1 MSVKKQSDDELFGYK
16 RREQRRNEQRK
27 NIVVEA
33 EFICQKLW
41 ERFLKNVEVEKYEV
55 SEESVYQLYENIYKE
70 FEESKYISIG
80 LMPVA
85 LTKRL
90 FFFNNINRERKRKGL
105 EPLPAPT
112 VAYQPQRP
120 KNTAVRDAFF
130 YLPKLQDIMKE
141 AVQIWQTKNSFTLV
155 DGLAWLMFSLL
166 MHGRIHSVDV
176 LNAFYV
182 HITTKNKLYRLSD
195 DMVYIPL
202 DIISKTYGNQRIDIE
217 GTDEK
222 LISYSKWVFI
232 DDISRLWLVKVNQL
246 LEDEK
251 SKIPSFHSCV
261 RQLGNL
267 IGTKFKVDHLE
278 KTDFFSY
285 LNIYWQTLANVH
297 IDQQLVELLIHHDTH
312 TAISL
317 NDWQAY
323 LGAPEESNST
333 TVKNEY
339 ITVKRLNKT
348 TQDLQDEVA
357 DIEDS
362 VSKDKAHKNVLKDIR
377 RALMGSR
384 RKIKEQLEALIN
396 IYDASSE
403 QGLILWM
410 LDLNAINKAASTLS
424 RYLTEVGE
432 AFLYGTRN
440 EDITGYQVHQYEFLY
455 DTIIAKKNT
464 LNIGYTQTV
473 FNSLHQSLKKHLGA
487 PHVHLQRENDPKMV
501 SSSLISVDLYKYI
514 LRSVS
519 NQTALSS
526 YNRSMM
532 KVVFILLY
540 RTGLRINELLGIRLT
555 DIEYDTY
562 NYNDINLLIRSNSH
576 RALKSDDGTRRINLL
591 VLLKLEEFQIFQA
604 YFIERTR
611 NKKEGKYLFA
621 LEGLSTPLDRSSVD
635 RVFKEVI
642 GPHYQHLVLHS
653 FRHNALS
660 NMAVILRC
668 RQEVLDIFTD
678 YTEEEAQRIKDDL
691 LGRMRTTSGH
701 HWDALME
708 FAGHADLDTTFSSYI
723 HTVDIISAHL
733 LDQAYMELPVDVVT
747 KLTNK
752 ARRSFN
758 QHNPQALDFETNSV
772 DLTKIRKFINREL
785 SIETLNNSK
794 QYFSTSN
801 IEDESIDI
809 SPVFG
814 KYARWQI
821 EELLIQIEEGKTVS
835 EAAQHHFVYEDAVAL
850 YNRALLLA
858 ADENGKPDYKLISK
872 YKQPKSGHILIVP
885 TLPTIVKEQQLV
897 QESFTKLEELY
908 LDQSTKEHVQR
919 MLSIFY
925 KKANSSHSDLRFKFN
940 EKQVFYDYL
949 DIAIKILPARYWRI
963 NISSYRMKRVTKP
976 KKGELKYQ
984 KIMNVERELEI
995 MKEFKADYRQLSKNL
1010 ANNDHYSGYSLSVIN
1025 PKESE
1030 IVNSTNNKASHASSS
1045 LMKYVMHLLL
1055 IVDMSF
1061 ELDNS
1066 PGVNH
1071 LR

>member
-1 MSVKKQSDDELFGYK
+1 MSVKKQSGDELFGYR

-27 NIVVEA
+27 NILVEA
-33 EFICQKLW
+33 DFICQKIW
-41 ERFLKNVEVEKYEV
+41 ERFLENIET
-55 SEESVYQLYENIYKE
+55 ESSTVNEAYIYQLYEDIYKE
-70 FEESKYISIG
+70 FEENKVISAG
-80 LMPVA
+80 LMPIA

-105 EPLPAPT
+105 EALPAPT
-112 VAYQPQRP
+112 VAYQPKRP
-120 KNTAVRDAFF
+120 KNTAVREAFF
-130 YLPKLQDIMKE
+130 YLPKLQSIMKE
-141 AVQIWQTKNSFTLV
+141 AVQTWQTKNSFTLI

-182 HITTKNKLYRLSD
+182 HITTKKQLYRLAD

-202 DIISKTYGNQRIDIE
+202 NIVSKTYGNQIIDID
-217 GTDEK
+217 GSDEK
-222 LISYSKWVFI
+222 IISYSKWVFI

-267 IGTKFKVDHLE
+267 IGQKFKVDSLE

-297 IDQQLVELLIHHDTH
+297 IDQQLVEQLVHPDTN

-323 LGAPEESNST
+323 LGAPQETNTT

-339 ITVKRLNKT
+339 ITFDRFNKA
-348 TQDLQDEVA
+348 TQDIQDEVA
-357 DIEDS
+357 EIDDS

-384 RKIKEQLEALIN
+384 KKIKEQLEALTK
-396 IYDASSE
+396 IYEAPSE
-403 QGLILWM
+403 QGLIFWM
-410 LDLNAINKAASTLS
+410 LDLNAINKATSTLS

-432 AFLYGTRN
+432 AFLYGTRD
-440 EDITGYQVHQYEFLY
+440 EDITDYQVHQYEFLY
-455 DTIIAKKNT
+455 DSIIAKKNT

-473 FNSLHQSLKKHLGA
+473 LNSLHQSLKKHLGA
-487 PHVHLQRENDPKMV
+487 PHVYLQRENDPKIV
-501 SSSLISVDLYKYI
+501 SSSLISPDLYKYI

-519 NQTALSS
+519 NHAELSS
-526 YNRSMM
+526 YNKNMM
-532 KVVFILLY
+532 EVIFILLY
-540 RTGLRINELLGIRLT
+540 RTGLRINELLGLRLA
-555 DIEYDTY
+555 DIEYDKNT
-562 NYNDINLLIRSNSH
+562 YNDINLMVRSNSY
-576 RALKSDDGTRRINLL
+576 RALKSDDGTRRITLS
-591 VLLKLEEFQIFQA
+591 VLLKPDEFKEVQA
-604 YFIERTR
+604 YFIEKTR
-611 NKKEGKYLFA
+611 SKKEGKYLFT
-621 LEGLSTPLDRSSVD
+621 LEGMSTPLDRGSVD

-668 RQEVLDIFTD
+668 RQKVLDIFTD
-678 YTEEEAQRIKDDL
+678 YTEDEAQRIEEDL
-691 LGRMRTTSGH
+691 LGKMRIKSGH

-733 LDQAYMELPVDVVT
+733 LDHAYMELPVDVVM

-758 QHNPQALDFETNSV
+758 QHHAQALDFETNSV

-785 SIETLNNSK
+785 NIKKTDNVK
-794 QYFSTSN
+794 QSFPISN
-801 IEDESIDI
+801 IEDDSISV
-809 SPVFG
+809 SPIFG

-821 EELLIQIEEGKTVS
+821 EEFLSEIEAGKTVS
-835 EAAQHHFVYEDAVAL
+835 EAAQSHFIYEDAATL
-850 YNRALLLA
+850 YNRAMLLA
-858 ADENGKPDYKLISK
+858 ADEKGNPNYKLISK
-872 YKQPKSGHILIVP
+872 YKQPKSGHILIAP

-897 QESFTKLEELY
+897 QGSFIKLEKLY
-908 LDQSTKEHVQR
+908 LDQSMREHVQR

-940 EKQVFYDYL
+940 EKQIFYDYL
-949 DIAIKILPARYWRI
+949 DIAIKVLPPRYWRI
-963 NISSYRMKRVTKP
+963 NISSYQMKRKIKP
-976 KKGELKYQ
+976 KKGELKHQ
-984 KIMNVERELEI
+984 KTINQEKQLEI
-995 MKEFKADYRQLSKNL
+995 MEEFQADYSQLSKNL

-1055 IVDMSF
+1055 IVDVSF
-1061 ELDNS
+1061 ELD
-1066 PGVNH
+1066 
-1071 LR
+1071 R

>member
-16 RREQRRNEQRK
+16 RREQRREEEK
-27 NIVVEA
+27 KDVLVEA
-33 EFICQKLW
+33 GFICQKLW
-41 ERFLKNVEVEKYEV
+41 ESFLKNFEVEKPEV
-55 SEESVYQLYENIYKE
+55 NEESIYQLYEDIYKE
-70 FEESKYISIG
+70 FEESKYISTG
-80 LMPVA
+80 LMPIA

-112 VAYQPQRP
+112 VAYQPQRQ

-176 LNAFYV
+176 LNAVYV
-182 HITTKNKLYRLSD
+182 HITTKKQLHKLAD

-202 DIISKTYGNQRIDIE
+202 DIVSKTYGNQIVDID
-217 GTDEK
+217 GSDEK
-222 LISYSKWVFI
+222 IISYSKWVFI

-246 LEDEK
+246 LEDET
-251 SKIPSFHSCV
+251 SKIPSFHSCI

-267 IGTKFKVDHLE
+267 TGQKFKADNLE

-297 IDQQLVELLIHHDTH
+297 IDQQLVELLVHPDTN

-323 LGAPEESNST
+323 LGAPQETNTT

-339 ITVKRLNKT
+339 ITFDGLNKT
-348 TQDLQDEVA
+348 TQDIQDEIA
-357 DIEDS
+357 EIADS

-377 RALMGSR
+377 RAFMGSR
-384 RKIKEQLEALIN
+384 KKIKEQLEALSK
-396 IYDASSE
+396 IYEAPSE
-403 QGLILWM
+403 QSLIFWM
-410 LDLNAINKAASTLS
+410 LDLNAINKATSTLS

-432 AFLYGTRN
+432 AFLYGTRD
-440 EDITGYQVHQYEFLY
+440 EDITDYQVHQYEFLY
-455 DTIIAKKNT
+455 DSIIAKKNT

-473 FNSLHQSLKKHLGA
+473 LNSLHQSLKKHLGA
-487 PHVHLQRENDPKMV
+487 PHVHLQRENDPKIV
-501 SSSLISVDLYKYI
+501 SSSLISLDLYKHI
-514 LRSVS
+514 LVSVS
-519 NQTALSS
+519 NQIALSS
-526 YNRSMM
+526 YNKSMM
-532 KVVFILLY
+532 KVIFTLLY

-555 DIEYDTY
+555 DIEYDRDTY
-562 NYNDINLLIRSNSH
+562 SDINLIIRSNSH
-576 RALKSDDGTRRINLL
+576 RTLKSDDGTRRITLS
-591 VLLKLEEFQIFQA
+591 VLLKPDEFKELQA

-611 NKKEGKYLFA
+611 HKKEGKYLFA
-621 LEGLSTPLDRSSVD
+621 LEGLSTPLDRGSVD

-668 RQEVLDIFTD
+668 RQKVLDIFTD
-678 YTEEEAQRIKDDL
+678 YTEDEAQRIKEDL
-691 LGRMRTTSGH
+691 LGKMRIKSGH

-733 LDQAYMELPVDVVT
+733 LDQAYIQLPVGVVT

-772 DLTKIRKFINREL
+772 DLTKIREFINREL
-785 SIETLNNSK
+785 NIEKIDNSK
-794 QYFSTSN
+794 QYFPTSR
-801 IEDESIDI
+801 IEDEGVSV
-809 SPVFG
+809 SPIFG
-814 KYARWQI
+814 KYARWQVEEFLSEI
-821 EELLIQIEEGKTVS
+821 EAGKTVS
-835 EAAQHHFVYEDAVAL
+835 EAAQYHFVYEDAVAL

-858 ADENGKPDYKLISK
+858 ADENGKPDYKLISR
-872 YKQPKSGHILIVP
+872 YKQLKSGHILIAP
-885 TLPTIVKEQQLV
+885 TLPTIAKEQQLV
-897 QESFTKLEELY
+897 QESFIKLEKLY
-908 LDQSTKEHVQR
+908 LDQSMKEHVQR
-919 MLSIFY
+919 MLSTFY

-940 EKQVFYDYL
+940 EKQMFYDYL

-963 NISSYRMKRVTKP
+963 NISAYQMKRTTKP

-984 KIMNVERELEI
+984 KIMNEEKQLKI
-995 MKEFKADYRQLSKNL
+995 TKEFKADYRQLSKNIT
-1010 ANNDHYSGYSLSVIN
+1010 NNDFYSGYSLSVIN
-1025 PKESE
+1025 PKEDG
-1030 IVNSTNNKASHASSS
+1030 IVNSINNEATRASSS

-1055 IVDMSF
+1055 IVDVSF
-1061 ELDNS
+1061 EL
-1066 PGVNH
+1066 
-1071 LR
+1071 

>member
-16 RREQRRNEQRK
+16 RREQRREEQK
-27 NIVVEA
+27 KDALVEA

-41 ERFLKNVEVEKYEV
+41 ESFLKNFKVERSEV
-55 SEESVYQLYENIYKE
+55 SEESIYQLYEDTYKQ

-90 FFFNNINRERKRKGL
+90 FFFNNINRERKRRGL

-120 KNTAVRDAFF
+120 KNTALRDAFF
-130 YLPKLQDIMKE
+130 YLPKLQNIMNE
-141 AVQIWQTKNSFTLV
+141 AVQTWQTKNSFSLV

-182 HITTKNKLYRLSD
+182 HITTKKQLYRLAD

-202 DIISKTYGNQRIDIE
+202 DVVSKTYGNQIIHIK
-217 GTDEK
+217 GSDEK
-222 LISYSKWVFI
+222 IISYSKWVFI
-232 DDISRLWLVKVNQL
+232 DDISRLWLIKVNQL

-251 SKIPSFHSCV
+251 SKIPSFYSCV

-267 IGTKFKVDHLE
+267 IGQKFKADNLE

-285 LNIYWQTLANVH
+285 LNIYWQTLSNVH
-297 IDQQLVELLIHHDTH
+297 IDQQLVELLVHHDTH

-317 NDWQAY
+317 KDWQAY
-323 LGAPEESNST
+323 LGAPQESDTT

-339 ITVKRLNKT
+339 ITVNRLNKT
-348 TQDLQDEVA
+348 TQNLQDEVVG
-357 DIEDS
+357 IEDS
-362 VSKDKAHKNVLKDIR
+362 VSKDKTHKNVLKDIR

-384 RKIKEQLEALIN
+384 KKIKEQLEALTEIHEG
-396 IYDASSE
+396 SSE
-403 QGLILWM
+403 RVLILWM
-410 LDLNAINKAASTLS
+410 LDLNAINKAISTLL

-432 AFLYGTRN
+432 AFLYGTRD
-440 EDITGYQVHQYEFLY
+440 EDITDYRVHQYEFLY
-455 DTIIAKKNT
+455 DSIIAKKNT

-473 FNSLHQSLKKHLGA
+473 LNSIHQSLKKHLGA
-487 PHVHLQRENDPKMV
+487 PHVHLQRENDPKIV
-501 SSSLISVDLYKYI
+501 SSSLISPDLYKHI
-514 LRSVS
+514 IRSVS
-519 NQTALSS
+519 KQIALSS
-526 YNRSMM
+526 YNKSMM
-532 KVVFILLY
+532 KVIFTLLY

-555 DIEYDTY
+555 DIEYDRDTY
-562 NYNDINLLIRSNSH
+562 SDINLIIRSNSH
-576 RALKSDDGTRRINLL
+576 RTLKSDDGTRRITLS
-591 VLLKLEEFQIFQA
+591 VLLKPGEFKELQA

-611 NKKEGKYLFA
+611 HKKEGKYLFA
-621 LEGLSTPLDRSSVD
+621 LEGLSTPLDRGSVD

-668 RQEVLDIFTD
+668 RQKVLDIFTD
-678 YTEEEAQRIKDDL
+678 YTEDEVQRIKADL
-691 LGRMRTTSGH
+691 LGKMRIKSGH

-733 LDQAYMELPVDVVT
+733 LDQAYMQLPVGVVT

-772 DLTKIRKFINREL
+772 DLTKIREFINREL
-785 SIETLNNSK
+785 NIKKIDNSK
-794 QYFSTSN
+794 QYFPTSR
-801 IEDESIDI
+801 IEDEGVSV
-809 SPVFG
+809 SPIFG

-821 EELLIQIEEGKTVS
+821 EEFLSEIEAGKVVS
-835 EAAQHHFVYEDAVAL
+835 EAAQHHFVYEDAVEL

-858 ADENGKPDYKLISK
+858 ADGNGKPDYKLISK
-872 YKQPKSGHILIVP
+872 YKQPKSGHVLIAP

-897 QESFTKLEELY
+897 QECFIKLESLY
-908 LDQSTKEHVQR
+908 LDQSMKKSVQST
-919 MLSIFY
+919 LSTFY

-940 EKQVFYDYL
+940 EKQMFYDYL

-963 NISSYRMKRVTKP
+963 NISAYQMKRTTKP

-984 KIMNVERELEI
+984 KIMNEEKQLEI
-995 MKEFKADYRQLSKNL
+995 MKEFKADYRKLSKNIT
-1010 ANNDHYSGYSLSVIN
+1010 NNDFYSGYSLSVIN
-1025 PKESE
+1025 PKENE
-1030 IVNSTNNKASHASSS
+1030 IINSTNNEATRASSS

-1055 IVDMSF
+1055 IVDVSF
-1061 ELDNS
+1061 ELD
-1066 PGVNH
+1066 
-1071 LR
+1071 R

>member
-16 RREQRRNEQRK
+16 RREQRREEEK
-27 NIVVEA
+27 KDVLVEA
-33 EFICQKLW
+33 DFICQKLW
-41 ERFLKNVEVEKYEV
+41 ESFLKHFEVEKPEV
-55 SEESVYQLYENIYKE
+55 NEESIYQLYEDIYKE
-70 FEESKYISIG
+70 FEESKYISTG
-80 LMPVA
+80 LMPIA

-130 YLPKLQDIMKE
+130 YLPKLQSIMKE

-155 DGLAWLMFSLL
+155 DALAWLMFSLL

-176 LNAFYV
+176 LNAVYV
-182 HITTKNKLYRLSD
+182 HITTKKQLHKLAD

-202 DIISKTYGNQRIDIE
+202 DIVSKTYGNQIVDID
-217 GTDEK
+217 GSDEK
-222 LISYSKWVFI
+222 IISYSKWVFI

-246 LEDEK
+246 LEDET

-267 IGTKFKVDHLE
+267 TGQKFKADNLE
-278 KTDFFSY
+278 KTDFLSY

-297 IDQQLVELLIHHDTH
+297 IDQQLVELLVHPDTH

-323 LGAPEESNST
+323 LGAPQETNTT

-339 ITVKRLNKT
+339 IMFDRLNKP
-348 TQDLQDEVA
+348 TQTLQDEVA
-357 DIEDS
+357 CIDDS

-384 RKIKEQLEALIN
+384 KKIKEQLEALTK
-396 IYDASSE
+396 IYEAPSE
-403 QGLILWM
+403 QGLIFWM
-410 LDLNAINKAASTLS
+410 LDLNAINKATSTLS

-432 AFLYGTRN
+432 AFLYGTRD
-440 EDITGYQVHQYEFLY
+440 EGITDYQVHQYEFLY
-455 DTIIAKKNT
+455 DSIIAKKNT

-473 FNSLHQSLKKHLGA
+473 LNSLHQSLKKHLGA
-487 PHVHLQRENDPKMV
+487 PHVHLQRENDPKIV
-501 SSSLISVDLYKYI
+501 SSSLISLDLYKHI
-514 LRSVS
+514 LVSVS
-519 NQTALSS
+519 NQIALSS
-526 YNRSMM
+526 YNKSMM
-532 KVVFILLY
+532 KVIFTLLY

-555 DIEYDTY
+555 DIEYDRDTY
-562 NYNDINLLIRSNSH
+562 SDINLIIRSNSH
-576 RALKSDDGTRRINLL
+576 RTLKSDDGTRRITLS
-591 VLLKLEEFQIFQA
+591 VLLKPDEFKELQA

-611 NKKEGKYLFA
+611 HKKEGKYLFA
-621 LEGLSTPLDRSSVD
+621 LEGLSTPLERCSVD

-668 RQEVLDIFTD
+668 RQKVLDIFTD
-678 YTEEEAQRIKDDL
+678 YTEDEAQRIKEDL
-691 LGRMRTTSGH
+691 LGKMRIKSGH

-733 LDQAYMELPVDVVT
+733 LDQAYIQLPVAVVT

-785 SIETLNNSK
+785 NIETLNNSK
-794 QYFSTSN
+794 QSFLTSN
-801 IEDESIDI
+801 TEEESISV
-809 SPVFG
+809 SPIFG

-821 EELLIQIEEGKTVS
+821 EEFLSEIEAGKTVS
-835 EAAQHHFVYEDAVAL
+835 EAAQHHFVYEDAVEL

-858 ADENGKPDYKLISK
+858 ADDNGKAHYKLISK
-872 YKQPKSGHILIVP
+872 YKQLKSGHILIAP
-885 TLPTIVKEQQLV
+885 TLPTIVKEQRLV
-897 QESFTKLEELY
+897 QESFIKLEKLY

-919 MLSIFY
+919 MLSTFY

-1061 ELDNS
+1061 ELD
-1066 PGVNH
+1066 
-1071 LR
+1071 R

>member
-16 RREQRRNEQRK
+16 RREQRREEQK
-27 NIVVEA
+27 KDVLVEA
-33 EFICQKLW
+33 DFICQKLW
-41 ERFLKNVEVEKYEV
+41 ESFLKNFEVEKPEV
-55 SEESVYQLYENIYKE
+55 NEESIYQLYEDIYKE
-70 FEESKYISIG
+70 FEESKYISTG
-80 LMPVA
+80 LMPIA

-130 YLPKLQDIMKE
+130 YLPKLQSIMKE

-155 DGLAWLMFSLL
+155 DGLAWLIFSLL

-176 LNAFYV
+176 LNAVYV
-182 HITTKNKLYRLSD
+182 HITTKKQLHKLAD

-202 DIISKTYGNQRIDIE
+202 NIVSKTYGNHIVDID
-217 GTDEK
+217 GSDEK
-222 LISYSKWVFI
+222 IISYSKWVFI

-246 LEDEK
+246 LEDET
-251 SKIPSFHSCV
+251 SKIPSFHSCI

-267 IGTKFKVDHLE
+267 TGQKFKADNLE

-297 IDQQLVELLIHHDTH
+297 IDQQLVELLVHPDTN

-323 LGAPEESNST
+323 LGAPQETNTT

-339 ITVKRLNKT
+339 ITFDGLNKT
-348 TQDLQDEVA
+348 TQDIQDEIA
-357 DIEDS
+357 EIADS

-377 RALMGSR
+377 RAFMGSR
-384 RKIKEQLEALIN
+384 KKIKEQLEALSK
-396 IYDASSE
+396 IYEAPSE
-403 QGLILWM
+403 QSLIFWM
-410 LDLNAINKAASTLS
+410 LDLNAINKATSTLS

-432 AFLYGTRN
+432 AFLYGTRD
-440 EDITGYQVHQYEFLY
+440 EDITDYQVHQYEFLY
-455 DTIIAKKNT
+455 DSIIAKKNT

-473 FNSLHQSLKKHLGA
+473 LNSLHQSLKKHLGA
-487 PHVHLQRENDPKMV
+487 PHVHLQRENDPKIV
-501 SSSLISVDLYKYI
+501 SSSLISLDLYKHI
-514 LRSVS
+514 LVSVS
-519 NQTALSS
+519 NQIALSS
-526 YNRSMM
+526 YNKSMM
-532 KVVFILLY
+532 KVIFTLLY

-555 DIEYDTY
+555 DIEYDRDTY
-562 NYNDINLLIRSNSH
+562 SDINLIIRSNSH
-576 RALKSDDGTRRINLL
+576 RTLKSDDGTRRITLS
-591 VLLKLEEFQIFQA
+591 VLLKPDEFKELQA

-611 NKKEGKYLFA
+611 HKKEGKYLFA
-621 LEGLSTPLDRSSVD
+621 LEGLSTALDRGSVD

-668 RQEVLDIFTD
+668 RQKVLDIFTD
-678 YTEEEAQRIKDDL
+678 YTEDEAQRIKEDL
-691 LGRMRTTSGH
+691 LGKMRIKSGH

-733 LDQAYMELPVDVVT
+733 LDQAYIQLPVAVVT

-758 QHNPQALDFETNSV
+758 QHNPQALEFETNSV
-772 DLTKIRKFINREL
+772 DLTKIREFINREL
-785 SIETLNNSK
+785 NIKKIDNSK
-794 QYFSTSN
+794 QYFPTSR
-801 IEDESIDI
+801 IEDEGVSV
-809 SPVFG
+809 SPIFG

-821 EELLIQIEEGKTVS
+821 EEFLSEIEAGKTVS
-835 EAAQHHFVYEDAVAL
+835 EAAQHHFVYEDAVEL

-858 ADENGKPDYKLISK
+858 ADENGKPDYKLISR
-872 YKQPKSGHILIVP
+872 YKQLKSGHILIAP

-897 QESFTKLEELY
+897 QESFIKLEKLY
-908 LDQSTKEHVQR
+908 LDQSMKEHVQR
-919 MLSIFY
+919 MLAIFY

-940 EKQVFYDYL
+940 ERQIFYDYL
-949 DIAIKILPARYWRI
+949 DIAIKILPVRYWRI
-963 NISSYRMKRVTKP
+963 NISSYQMKRVTKP

-984 KIMNVERELEI
+984 KIMNEEKQLKI
-995 MKEFKADYRQLSKNL
+995 TKEFKADYRQLSNNIT
-1010 ANNDHYSGYSLSVIN
+1010 NNDFYSGYSLSVIN
-1025 PKESE
+1025 PKENE
-1030 IVNSTNNKASHASSS
+1030 IINSTSNEATRASSS

-1055 IVDMSF
+1055 IVDVSF
-1061 ELDNS
+1061 EL
-1066 PGVNH
+1066 
-1071 LR
+1071 

>member
-16 RREQRRNEQRK
+16 RREQRREEEK
-27 NIVVEA
+27 KDVLVEA
-33 EFICQKLW
+33 GFICQKLW
-41 ERFLKNVEVEKYEV
+41 ESFLKNFEVEKPEV
-55 SEESVYQLYENIYKE
+55 NEESIYQLYEDIYKE
-70 FEESKYISIG
+70 FEESKYISTG
-80 LMPVA
+80 LMPIA

-112 VAYQPQRP
+112 VAYQPQRQ

-176 LNAFYV
+176 LNAVYV
-182 HITTKNKLYRLSD
+182 HITTKKQLHKLAD

-202 DIISKTYGNQRIDIE
+202 DIVSKTYGNQIVDID
-217 GTDEK
+217 GSDEK
-222 LISYSKWVFI
+222 IISYSKWVFI

-246 LEDEK
+246 LEDET
-251 SKIPSFHSCV
+251 SKIPSFHSCI

-267 IGTKFKVDHLE
+267 TGQKFKADNLE

-297 IDQQLVELLIHHDTH
+297 IDQQLVELLVHPDTN

-323 LGAPEESNST
+323 LGAPQETNTT

-339 ITVKRLNKT
+339 ITFDGLNKT
-348 TQDLQDEVA
+348 TQDIQDEIA
-357 DIEDS
+357 EIADS

-377 RALMGSR
+377 RAFMGSR
-384 RKIKEQLEALIN
+384 KKIKEQLEALSK
-396 IYDASSE
+396 IYEAPSE
-403 QGLILWM
+403 QSLIFWM
-410 LDLNAINKAASTLS
+410 LDLNAINKATSTLS

-432 AFLYGTRN
+432 AFLYGTRD
-440 EDITGYQVHQYEFLY
+440 EDITDYQVHQYEFLY
-455 DTIIAKKNT
+455 DSIIAKKNT

-473 FNSLHQSLKKHLGA
+473 LNSLHQSLKKHLGA
-487 PHVHLQRENDPKMV
+487 PHVHLQRENDPKIV
-501 SSSLISVDLYKYI
+501 SSSLISLDLYKHI
-514 LRSVS
+514 LVSVS
-519 NQTALSS
+519 NQIALSS
-526 YNRSMM
+526 YNKSMM
-532 KVVFILLY
+532 KVIFTLLY

-555 DIEYDTY
+555 DIEYDRDTY
-562 NYNDINLLIRSNSH
+562 SDINLIIRSNSH
-576 RALKSDDGTRRINLL
+576 RTLKSDDGTRRITLS
-591 VLLKLEEFQIFQA
+591 VLLKPSEFKELQA

-611 NKKEGKYLFA
+611 HKKEGKYLFA
-621 LEGLSTPLDRSSVD
+621 LEGLSTPLDRGSVD

-668 RQEVLDIFTD
+668 RQKVLDIFTD
-678 YTEEEAQRIKDDL
+678 YTEDEAQRIKEDL
-691 LGRMRTTSGH
+691 LGKMRIKSGH

-733 LDQAYMELPVDVVT
+733 LDQAYIQLPVGVVT

-772 DLTKIRKFINREL
+772 DLTKIREFINREL
-785 SIETLNNSK
+785 NIEKIDNSK
-794 QYFSTSN
+794 QYFPTSR
-801 IEDESIDI
+801 IEDEGVSV
-809 SPVFG
+809 SPIFG
-814 KYARWQI
+814 KYARWQVEEFLSEI
-821 EELLIQIEEGKTVS
+821 EAGKKVS
-835 EAAQHHFVYEDAVAL
+835 EAAQYHFVYEDAVAL

-858 ADENGKPDYKLISK
+858 ADENGKPDYKLISR
-872 YKQPKSGHILIVP
+872 YKQLKSGHILIAP
-885 TLPTIVKEQQLV
+885 TLPTIAKEQQLV
-897 QESFTKLEELY
+897 QESFIKLEKLY
-908 LDQSTKEHVQR
+908 LDQSMKEHVQR
-919 MLSIFY
+919 MLSTFY

-940 EKQVFYDYL
+940 EKQMFYDYL

-963 NISSYRMKRVTKP
+963 NISAYQMKRTTKP

-984 KIMNVERELEI
+984 KIMNEEKQLKI
-995 MKEFKADYRQLSKNL
+995 TKEFKADYRQLSKNIT
-1010 ANNDHYSGYSLSVIN
+1010 NNDFYSGYSLSVIN
-1025 PKESE
+1025 PKEDG
-1030 IVNSTNNKASHASSS
+1030 IVNSINNEATRASSS

-1055 IVDMSF
+1055 IVDVSF
-1061 ELDNS
+1061 EL
-1066 PGVNH
+1066 
-1071 LR
+1071 

>member
-16 RREQRRNEQRK
+16 RREQRREEQK
-27 NIVVEA
+27 KDALVEA

-41 ERFLKNVEVEKYEV
+41 ESFLKNFKVERSEV
-55 SEESVYQLYENIYKE
+55 SEESIYQLYEDIYKE

-90 FFFNNINRERKRKGL
+90 FFFNNINRERKLKGL

-120 KNTAVRDAFF
+120 KNTALRDAFF
-130 YLPKLQDIMKE
+130 YLPKLQNIMNE
-141 AVQIWQTKNSFTLV
+141 AVQTWQTKNSFSLV

-182 HITTKNKLYRLSD
+182 HITTKKQLYRLAD

-202 DIISKTYGNQRIDIE
+202 DVVSKNYGNQIIDIN
-217 GTDEK
+217 GSDEK
-222 LISYSKWVFI
+222 IISYSKWVFI

-246 LEDEK
+246 LEDET
-251 SKIPSFHSCV
+251 SKIPSFHSCI
-261 RQLGNL
+261 RQMGKL
-267 IGTKFKVDHLE
+267 TKEKFKLDNLE

-285 LNIYWQTLANVH
+285 LNIYWQTLSNVH
-297 IDQQLVELLIHHDTH
+297 IDQQLVELLVHHDTH

-317 NDWQAY
+317 KDWQAY
-323 LGAPEESNST
+323 LGAPQKSDTT
-333 TVKNEY
+333 TVKNKY
-339 ITVKRLNKT
+339 ITFDRLNKP
-348 TQDLQDEVA
+348 TQTLQDEVA
-357 DIEDS
+357 GIDDS

-384 RKIKEQLEALIN
+384 KKIKEQLEALIE
-396 IYDASSE
+396 IHEGSSE

-410 LDLNAINKAASTLS
+410 LYLNAINKATSTLL

-432 AFLYGTRN
+432 TFLYGTRD
-440 EDITGYQVHQYEFLY
+440 EEITDYRVHQYEFLY
-455 DTIIAKKNT
+455 DSIIAKKNT

-473 FNSLHQSLKKHLGA
+473 LNSLHQSLKKHLGA
-487 PHVHLQRENDPKMV
+487 PHVHLQRENDPKIV
-501 SSSLISVDLYKYI
+501 SSSLISLDLYKHI
-514 LRSVS
+514 LLSVS
-519 NQTALSS
+519 NQIALSS
-526 YNRSMM
+526 YNKSMM
-532 KVVFILLY
+532 KVIFTLLY

-555 DIEYDTY
+555 DIEYDRDTY
-562 NYNDINLLIRSNSH
+562 SDINLIIRSNSH
-576 RALKSDDGTRRINLL
+576 RTLKSDDGTRRITLS
-591 VLLKLEEFQIFQA
+591 VLLKTGEFKELQA

-611 NKKEGKYLFA
+611 HKKEGKYLFA
-621 LEGLSTPLDRSSVD
+621 LEGLSTPLDRGSVD

-642 GPHYQHLVLHS
+642 GAHYQHLVLHS

-668 RQEVLDIFTD
+668 RQKVLDIFTD
-678 YTEEEAQRIKDDL
+678 YTEDEAQRIKEDL
-691 LGRMRTTSGH
+691 LGKMRIKSGH

-733 LDQAYMELPVDVVT
+733 LDQAYMQLPVGVVT

-772 DLTKIRKFINREL
+772 DLTKIREFINREL
-785 SIETLNNSK
+785 DIKKIDNSK
-794 QYFSTSN
+794 QYFPTSST
-801 IEDESIDI
+801 EDESISV
-809 SPVFG
+809 SPIFG

-821 EELLIQIEEGKTVS
+821 EEFLSEIEAGKVVS
-835 EAAQHHFVYEDAVAL
+835 EAAQHHFVYEDAVEL

-858 ADENGKPDYKLISK
+858 ADESGKAHHKLISK
-872 YKQPKSGHILIVP
+872 YKQPKSGHILIAP

-897 QESFTKLEELY
+897 LECFIKLENLY
-908 LDQSTKEHVQR
+908 LDQSMKESVQSI
-919 MLSIFY
+919 LSTFY
-925 KKANSSHSDLRFKFN
+925 KKTNSSHSDLRFKFN
-940 EKQVFYDYL
+940 EKQMFYDYL

-963 NISSYRMKRVTKP
+963 NISAYQMKRTTKP

-984 KIMNVERELEI
+984 KTMNEKKQLEI
-995 MKEFKADYRQLSKNL
+995 MKEFKADYRQLSKNIT
-1010 ANNDHYSGYSLSVIN
+1010 NNDFYSGYSLSVIN
-1025 PKESE
+1025 PKEDE
-1030 IVNSTNNKASHASSS
+1030 IINSTSNEATRASSS

-1055 IVDMSF
+1055 IVDVSF
-1061 ELDNS
+1061 ELD
-1066 PGVNH
+1066 
-1071 LR
+1071 R

>member
-16 RREQRRNEQRK
+16 RREQRREEEK
-27 NIVVEA
+27 KDVLVEA
-33 EFICQKLW
+33 DFICQKLW
-41 ERFLKNVEVEKYEV
+41 ESFLKHFEVEKPEV
-55 SEESVYQLYENIYKE
+55 NEESIYQLYEDIYKE
-70 FEESKYISIG
+70 FEESKYISTG
-80 LMPVA
+80 LMPIA

-130 YLPKLQDIMKE
+130 YLPKLQSIMKE

-155 DGLAWLMFSLL
+155 DALAWLMFSLL

-176 LNAFYV
+176 LNAVYV
-182 HITTKNKLYRLSD
+182 HITTKKQLHKLAD

-202 DIISKTYGNQRIDIE
+202 DIVSKTYGNQIVDID
-217 GTDEK
+217 GSDEK
-222 LISYSKWVFI
+222 IISYSKWVFI

-246 LEDEK
+246 LEDET

-267 IGTKFKVDHLE
+267 TGQKFKADNLE
-278 KTDFFSY
+278 KTDFLSY

-297 IDQQLVELLIHHDTH
+297 IDQQLVELLVHPVTH

-323 LGAPEESNST
+323 LGAPQETNTT

-339 ITVKRLNKT
+339 IMFDRLNKP
-348 TQDLQDEVA
+348 TQTLQDEVA
-357 DIEDS
+357 CIDDS

-384 RKIKEQLEALIN
+384 KKIKEQLEALTK
-396 IYDASSE
+396 IYEAPSE
-403 QGLILWM
+403 QGLIFWM
-410 LDLNAINKAASTLS
+410 LDLNAINKATSTLL

-432 AFLYGTRN
+432 AFLYGTRD
-440 EDITGYQVHQYEFLY
+440 EGITDYQVHQYEFLY
-455 DTIIAKKNT
+455 DSIIAKKNT

-473 FNSLHQSLKKHLGA
+473 LNSLHQSLKKHLGA
-487 PHVHLQRENDPKMV
+487 PHVHLQRENDPKIV
-501 SSSLISVDLYKYI
+501 SSSLISLDLYKNI
-514 LRSVS
+514 LLSVS
-519 NQTALSS
+519 NQIALSS
-526 YNRSMM
+526 YNKSMM
-532 KVVFILLY
+532 KVIFTLLY

-555 DIEYDTY
+555 DIEYDRDTY
-562 NYNDINLLIRSNSH
+562 SDINLIIRSNSH
-576 RALKSDDGTRRINLL
+576 RTLKSDDGTRRITLS
-591 VLLKLEEFQIFQA
+591 VLLKPSEFKELQA

-611 NKKEGKYLFA
+611 HKKEGKYLFA
-621 LEGLSTPLDRSSVD
+621 LEGLSTPLDRGSVD

-668 RQEVLDIFTD
+668 RQKVLDIFTD
-678 YTEEEAQRIKDDL
+678 YTEDEAQRIKEDL
-691 LGRMRTTSGH
+691 LGKMRIKSGH

-733 LDQAYMELPVDVVT
+733 LDQAYIQLPVAVVT

-785 SIETLNNSK
+785 NIETFNNSK
-794 QYFSTSN
+794 QYFSISN
-801 IEDESIDI
+801 IEDEGTNI
-809 SPVFG
+809 SPIFG

-821 EELLIQIEEGKTVS
+821 EEFLSEIEVGKVVS
-835 EAAQHHFVYEDAVAL
+835 EAAQHHFVYEDAVEL

-872 YKQPKSGHILIVP
+872 YKQPKSGHVLIAP

-897 QESFTKLEELY
+897 QESFIKLESLY
-908 LDQSTKEHVQR
+908 LDQSMKKSVQSI
-919 MLSIFY
+919 LSIFY

-940 EKQVFYDYL
+940 EKQMFYDYL

-963 NISSYRMKRVTKP
+963 NISAYQMKRAIKP

-984 KIMNVERELEI
+984 KIMNEAKQLET
-995 MKEFKADYRQLSKNL
+995 MKEFKADYRQFSKNIT
-1010 ANNDHYSGYSLSVIN
+1010 NYDYYSGYSLSVIN
-1025 PKESE
+1025 PKEDG
-1030 IVNSTNNKASHASSS
+1030 IVNSTNNEATRASSS

-1055 IVDMSF
+1055 IVDVSF
-1061 ELDNS
+1061 ELD
-1066 PGVNH
+1066 
-1071 LR
+1071 R

>member
-16 RREQRRNEQRK
+16 RRKQKRNDQRK
-27 NIVVEA
+27 NTLVEA
-33 EFICQKLW
+33 DFICQKLW
-41 ERFLKNVEVEKYEV
+41 ESFLENIEAEDSTVNEA
-55 SEESVYQLYENIYKE
+55 SIYQLYEDIYKE
-70 FEESKYISIG
+70 FEESKSISAG
-80 LMPVA
+80 LMPIA

-120 KNTAVRDAFF
+120 KNTAVREAFF
-130 YLPKLQDIMKE
+130 YLPKLQSMMKE
-141 AVQIWQTKNSFTLV
+141 AVQTWQTKNSFTPV

-166 MHGRIHSVDV
+166 MHGRVHSVDV
-176 LNAFYV
+176 LNAVYV
-182 HITTKNKLYRLSD
+182 HITTKKRLHRLAD

-202 DIISKTYGNQRIDIE
+202 DIVSKAYGNQIVDID
-217 GTDEK
+217 GSDEK

-246 LEDEK
+246 LEDET
-251 SKIPSFHSCV
+251 SKIPSFHSCI
-261 RQLGNL
+261 RQLGKL
-267 IGTKFKVDHLE
+267 TEGKFKADNLE

-297 IDQQLVELLIHHDTH
+297 IDQQLVELLVHHDTH
-312 TAISL
+312 TAVSL

-323 LGAPEESNST
+323 LGAPEEPNTT

-339 ITVKRLNKT
+339 ITFDRLNKS
-348 TQDLQDEVA
+348 TQNLQDEVA
-357 DIEDS
+357 GIGDS

-384 RKIKEQLEALIN
+384 KKIKEQLEVLIK
-396 IYDASSE
+396 IYEGSSE

-410 LDLNAINKAASTLS
+410 LDLNAINKANSTLS

-432 AFLYGTRN
+432 AFLYGTRD
-440 EDITGYQVHQYEFLY
+440 EDIITYKAHQYEFLY
-455 DTIIAKKNT
+455 DSIVAKKNT

-473 FNSLHQSLKKHLGA
+473 LNSLHQSLKKHAGA
-487 PHVHLQRENDPKMV
+487 PHVHLQRENDPKIV
-501 SSSLISVDLYKYI
+501 SSSLISPDLYKHI

-519 NQTALSS
+519 NQIALSS
-526 YNRSMM
+526 YNKSIM
-532 KVVFILLY
+532 KVIFTLLY

-555 DIEYDTY
+555 DIEYDRYT
-562 NYNDINLLIRSNSH
+562 YNDINLIIRSNSH
-576 RALKSDDGTRRINLL
+576 RTLKSDDGTRRITLK
-591 VLLKLEEFQIFQA
+591 VLLKPDEFQGLQA

-611 NKKEGKYLFA
+611 SKKEGRYLFS
-621 LEGLSTPLDRSSVD
+621 LEGLSTPLDRGSVD

-642 GPHYQHLVLHS
+642 GAHYQHLVLHS

-660 NMAVILRC
+660 NMAVILKC
-668 RQEVLDIFTD
+668 DQKIVNIFTD
-678 YTEEEAQRIKDDL
+678 YTQDEAQRIKEDL
-691 LGRMRTTSGH
+691 LGEMRIKSGH

-733 LDQAYMELPVDVVT
+733 LDQAYMQLPVAVVT

-758 QHNPQALDFETNSV
+758 QHNAQALDFEKNCV
-772 DLTKIRKFINREL
+772 DLTKIREFINREL
-785 SIETLNNSK
+785 SIEKIGNSK
-794 QYFSTSN
+794 QYFSSSN
-801 IEDESIDI
+801 TEEESISV
-809 SPVFG
+809 SPIFG

-821 EELLIQIEEGKTVS
+821 EEFLSEIEGGKAVS
-835 EAAQHHFVYEDAVAL
+835 EAAQHHFVYEDAFAL

-858 ADENGKPDYKLISK
+858 ADENGKAHYKLISK
-872 YKQPKSGHILIVP
+872 YKQPKSGHLLIAP
-885 TLPTIVKEQQLV
+885 TLPTIAKEQQLV
-897 QESFTKLEELY
+897 QESFIKLENLY
-908 LDQSTKEHVQR
+908 LKQPTKEHVQR

-925 KKANSSHSDLRFKFN
+925 KKANSSHSDIRFKFN
-940 EKQVFYDYL
+940 EKQMFYDYL
-949 DIAIKILPARYWRI
+949 DIVIKILPARYWRI
-963 NISSYRMKRVTKP
+963 NISAYQMKRIIKP

-984 KIMNVERELEI
+984 KIMNEEKQLEI

-1010 ANNDHYSGYSLSVIN
+1010 TNDDYYSGYSLSVIN
-1025 PKESE
+1025 PKENE
-1030 IVNSTNNKASHASSS
+1030 IINSTNNEASRASSS

-1055 IVDMSF
+1055 IVDVNF
-1061 ELDNS
+1061 ELDRSKNIY
-1066 PGVNH
+1066 
-1071 LR
+1071 

>member
-16 RREQRRNEQRK
+16 RREQRREEEK
-27 NIVVEA
+27 KDVLVEA
-33 EFICQKLW
+33 DFICQKLW
-41 ERFLKNVEVEKYEV
+41 ESFLKNFEVKKPEV
-55 SEESVYQLYENIYKE
+55 NEESIYQLYEDIYKE
-70 FEESKYISIG
+70 FEESKYIFTG
-80 LMPVA
+80 LMPIA

-130 YLPKLQDIMKE
+130 YLPKLQSIMKE
-141 AVQIWQTKNSFTLV
+141 AVQIWRTKNSFTLV

-176 LNAFYV
+176 LNAVYV
-182 HITTKNKLYRLSD
+182 HITTKKQLHKLAD

-202 DIISKTYGNQRIDIE
+202 DIVSKTYGNQIVDID
-217 GTDEK
+217 GSDEK
-222 LISYSKWVFI
+222 IISYSKWVFI

-246 LEDEK
+246 LEDET

-261 RQLGNL
+261 RQLSNL
-267 IGTKFKVDHLE
+267 TGQKFKADNLE
-278 KTDFFSY
+278 KTDFLSY

-297 IDQQLVELLIHHDTH
+297 IDQQLVELLVQHDTH

-323 LGAPEESNST
+323 LGAPQESDTT

-339 ITVKRLNKT
+339 ITFDRLNKA
-348 TQDLQDEVA
+348 TQALQDEVVG
-357 DIEDS
+357 IEDS
-362 VSKDKAHKNVLKDIR
+362 VSKNKAHKNVLKDIR

-384 RKIKEQLEALIN
+384 KKIKEQLEALTEIHEG
-396 IYDASSE
+396 YSE
-403 QGLILWM
+403 RGLILWM
-410 LDLNAINKAASTLS
+410 VDLNAINKAISTLS

-432 AFLYGTRN
+432 AFLYGTRD
-440 EDITGYQVHQYEFLY
+440 EDITDYQVHQYEFLY
-455 DTIIAKKNT
+455 DSIIAKKNT

-473 FNSLHQSLKKHLGA
+473 LNSLHQSLKKHLGA
-487 PHVHLQRENDPKMV
+487 PHVHLQRENDPKIV
-501 SSSLISVDLYKYI
+501 SSSLISPDLYKHI

-519 NQTALSS
+519 NQIALSS
-526 YNRSMM
+526 YNKRMM
-532 KVVFILLY
+532 KVIFTLLY

-555 DIEYDTY
+555 DIEYDIHAY
-562 NYNDINLLIRSNSH
+562 KDINLIIRSNSH
-576 RALKSDDGTRRINLL
+576 RTLKSDDGTRRVTLS
-591 VLLKLEEFQIFQA
+591 VFLKPDEFKELQA

-611 NKKEGKYLFA
+611 SKREGKYLFA

-785 SIETLNNSK
+785 NIKKIDNSK
-794 QYFSTSN
+794 QYFSSSN
-801 IEDESIDI
+801 TEEESVSV
-809 SPVFG
+809 SPIFG

-821 EELLIQIEEGKTVS
+821 EEFLSEIEVGKVVS
-835 EAAQHHFVYEDAVAL
+835 EAAQHHFVYEDAVEL

-872 YKQPKSGHILIVP
+872 YKQPKSGHVLIAP

-897 QESFTKLEELY
+897 LECFIKLESLY
-908 LDQSTKEHVQR
+908 LDQSMKKSVQSI
-919 MLSIFY
+919 LSTFY

-940 EKQVFYDYL
+940 EKQMFYDYL

-963 NISSYRMKRVTKP
+963 NISAYQMKRAIKP

-984 KIMNVERELEI
+984 KIMNEKKQLEI
-995 MKEFKADYRQLSKNL
+995 MKEFKADYRQLSKNIT
-1010 ANNDHYSGYSLSVIN
+1010 NNDFYSGYSLSVIN
-1025 PKESE
+1025 PKENE
-1030 IVNSTNNKASHASSS
+1030 IINSTSNEATRASSS

-1055 IVDMSF
+1055 IVDVSF
-1061 ELDNS
+1061 ELD
-1066 PGVNH
+1066 
-1071 LR
+1071 R

>member
-16 RREQRRNEQRK
+16 RREQRREEEK
-27 NIVVEA
+27 KDVLVEA
-33 EFICQKLW
+33 DFICQKLW
-41 ERFLKNVEVEKYEV
+41 ESFLKNFEVEKPEV
-55 SEESVYQLYENIYKE
+55 NEESIYQLYEDIYKE
-70 FEESKYISIG
+70 FEESKYISTG
-80 LMPVA
+80 LMPIA

-176 LNAFYV
+176 LNAVYV
-182 HITTKNKLYRLSD
+182 HITTKKQLHKLAD

-202 DIISKTYGNQRIDIE
+202 DIVSKTYGNQIVDID
-217 GTDEK
+217 GSDEK
-222 LISYSKWVFI
+222 IISYSKWVFI

-246 LEDEK
+246 LEDET

-267 IGTKFKVDHLE
+267 TRQKFKADNLE
-278 KTDFFSY
+278 KTDFLSY

-297 IDQQLVELLIHHDTH
+297 IDQQLVELLVQHDTH

-323 LGAPEESNST
+323 LGAPQESDTT

-339 ITVKRLNKT
+339 ITVNRLNKT
-348 TQDLQDEVA
+348 TQNLQDEVVG
-357 DIEDS
+357 IEDS
-362 VSKDKAHKNVLKDIR
+362 VSKNKAHKNVLKDIR

-384 RKIKEQLEALIN
+384 KKIKEQLEALTEIN
-396 IYDASSE
+396 EGYSE
-403 QGLILWM
+403 RGLILWM
-410 LDLNAINKAASTLS
+410 LDLNAINKATSTLS

-432 AFLYGTRN
+432 AFLYGTRD
-440 EDITGYQVHQYEFLY
+440 EGITDYRVHQYEFLY
-455 DTIIAKKNT
+455 DSIIAKKNT

-473 FNSLHQSLKKHLGA
+473 LNSLHQSLKKHLGA
-487 PHVHLQRENDPKMV
+487 PHVHLQRENDPKIV
-501 SSSLISVDLYKYI
+501 SSSLISLDLYKHI
-514 LRSVS
+514 LVSVS
-519 NQTALSS
+519 NQIALSS
-526 YNRSMM
+526 YNKSMM
-532 KVVFILLY
+532 KVIFTLLY

-555 DIEYDTY
+555 DIEYDRDTY
-562 NYNDINLLIRSNSH
+562 SDINLIIRSNSH
-576 RALKSDDGTRRINLL
+576 RTLKSDDGTRRITLS
-591 VLLKLEEFQIFQA
+591 VLLKPGEFKELQA

-611 NKKEGKYLFA
+611 HKKEGKYLFA
-621 LEGLSTPLDRSSVD
+621 LEGLSTPLDRGSVD

-668 RQEVLDIFTD
+668 RQKVLDIFTD
-678 YTEEEAQRIKDDL
+678 YTEDEAQRIKEDL
-691 LGRMRTTSGH
+691 LGKMRIKSGH

-733 LDQAYMELPVDVVT
+733 LDQAYIQLPVGVVT

-758 QHNPQALDFETNSV
+758 QHNPQALDFEKNSV

-785 SIETLNNSK
+785 NIKKIDNSK
-794 QYFSTSN
+794 QYFSISN
-801 IEDESIDI
+801 IEDEGINI
-809 SPVFG
+809 SPIFG

-821 EELLIQIEEGKTVS
+821 EEFLSEIEAGKVVS
-835 EAAQHHFVYEDAVAL
+835 EAAQHHFVYEDAVEL
-850 YNRALLLA
+850 YNRALLIA

-872 YKQPKSGHILIVP
+872 YKQPKSGHILIAP

-897 QESFTKLEELY
+897 QESFIKLEKLY

-940 EKQVFYDYL
+940 EKQMFYDYL

-963 NISSYRMKRVTKP
+963 NISAYQMKRAIKP
-976 KKGELKYQ
+976 KKEELKYQ
-984 KIMNVERELEI
+984 KIMNEAKQLET
-995 MKEFKADYRQLSKNL
+995 MKEFKADYRQLSKNVTD
-1010 ANNDHYSGYSLSVIN
+1010 NDYYSGYSLSVIS
-1025 PKESE
+1025 PKEE
-1030 IVNSTNNKASHASSS
+1030 DIINTANNGATRASSS

-1055 IVDMSF
+1055 IVDVSF
-1061 ELDNS
+1061 ELD
-1066 PGVNH
+1066 
-1071 LR
+1071 R

>member
-16 RREQRRNEQRK
+16 RREQRREEEK
-27 NIVVEA
+27 KDVLVEA
-33 EFICQKLW
+33 DFICQKLW
-41 ERFLKNVEVEKYEV
+41 ESFLENFEVEKPEV
-55 SEESVYQLYENIYKE
+55 NEESIYQLYEDIYKE
-70 FEESKYISIG
+70 FEESKYISTG
-80 LMPVA
+80 LMPIA

-130 YLPKLQDIMKE
+130 YLPKLQSIMKE

-176 LNAFYV
+176 LNAVYV
-182 HITTKNKLYRLSD
+182 HITTKKQLHKLAD

-202 DIISKTYGNQRIDIE
+202 DIVSKTYGNQIVDID
-217 GTDEK
+217 GSDEK
-222 LISYSKWVFI
+222 IISYSKWVFI

-246 LEDEK
+246 LEDET

-267 IGTKFKVDHLE
+267 TGQKFKADNLE
-278 KTDFFSY
+278 KTDFLSY
-285 LNIYWQTLANVH
+285 LNIYWQTLPNVH
-297 IDQQLVELLIHHDTH
+297 IDQQLVELLVQHDTH

-323 LGAPEESNST
+323 LGAPQESDTT

-339 ITVKRLNKT
+339 ITFDRLNKA
-348 TQDLQDEVA
+348 TQALQDEVVG
-357 DIEDS
+357 IEDS
-362 VSKDKAHKNVLKDIR
+362 VSKNKAHKNVLKDIR

-384 RKIKEQLEALIN
+384 KKIKEQLEALTEIHEG
-396 IYDASSE
+396 YSE
-403 QGLILWM
+403 RGLILWM
-410 LDLNAINKAASTLS
+410 VDLNAINKAISTLS

-432 AFLYGTRN
+432 AFLYGTRD
-440 EDITGYQVHQYEFLY
+440 EDITDYQVHQYEFLY
-455 DTIIAKKNT
+455 DSIIAKKNT

-473 FNSLHQSLKKHLGA
+473 LNSLHQSLKKHLGA
-487 PHVHLQRENDPKMV
+487 PHVHLQRENDPKIV
-501 SSSLISVDLYKYI
+501 SSSLISPDLYKHI

-519 NQTALSS
+519 NQIALSS
-526 YNRSMM
+526 YNKRMM
-532 KVVFILLY
+532 KVIFTLLY

-555 DIEYDTY
+555 DIEYDIHAY
-562 NYNDINLLIRSNSH
+562 KDINLIIRSNSH
-576 RALKSDDGTRRINLL
+576 RTLKSDDGTRRVTLS
-591 VLLKLEEFQIFQA
+591 VFLKPDEFKELQA

-611 NKKEGKYLFA
+611 HKREGKYLFA
-621 LEGLSTPLDRSSVD
+621 LEGLSTPLDRGSVD

-668 RQEVLDIFTD
+668 RQEVLEIFTD
-678 YTEEEAQRIKDDL
+678 YNEEEAQRIKEDL
-691 LGRMRTTSGH
+691 LGKMRIKSGH

-733 LDQAYMELPVDVVT
+733 LDQAYMQLPVAVVT

-758 QHNPQALDFETNSV
+758 QHNAQALDFETNSV

-785 SIETLNNSK
+785 NIKKIDNSK
-794 QYFSTSN
+794 QYSSSSN
-801 IEDESIDI
+801 TEEESVSV
-809 SPVFG
+809 SPIFG

-821 EELLIQIEEGKTVS
+821 EEFLSEIEVGKVVS
-835 EAAQHHFVYEDAVAL
+835 EAAQHHFVYEDAVEL

-858 ADENGKPDYKLISK
+858 ADDNGKAHYKLISK
-872 YKQPKSGHILIVP
+872 YKQLKSGHILIAP
-885 TLPTIVKEQQLV
+885 TLPTIVKEQRLV
-897 QESFTKLEELY
+897 QESFIKLEKLY

-919 MLSIFY
+919 MLSTFY

-940 EKQVFYDYL
+940 EKQMFYDYL

-963 NISSYRMKRVTKP
+963 NISAYQMKRAIKP

-984 KIMNVERELEI
+984 KIMNEAKQLEI
-995 MKEFKADYRQLSKNL
+995 IKEFKADYRQLSKNIT
-1010 ANNDHYSGYSLSVIN
+1010 NYDYYSGYSLSVIN
-1025 PKESE
+1025 PKEDE
-1030 IVNSTNNKASHASSS
+1030 IVNSINNEATRASSS

-1055 IVDMSF
+1055 IVDVSF
-1061 ELDNS
+1061 ELDK
-1066 PGVNH
+1066 
-1071 LR
+1071 